1 MRKKVMK
8 KFRRLLNVTMLATL
22 FVSLGIV
29 CAWAD
34 APMPLESLKAYP
46 TNNSVTL
53 KWKSVEGAEGYKV
66 YQKNKGNWKL
76 IKKIKQKGSSYE
88 YEVKGLNRMKAYR
101 FAVSPYNAEGEA
113 EMATIKE
120 QPMREMTYD
129 MTMKASE
136 SLPSR
141 GRYSGS
147 GKRTGTR
154 VYGGQDV
161 TCNRFSG
168 GFYFF
173 VKNDNIYQIQKTH
186 VRNISANYTTK
197 MNYPKYS
204 VEKFVNSRKI
214 GSKTRNLILVSTYCQ
229 HVYVFKGKKGK
240 WKLIDNWECSTGR
253 PETPTPT
260 GKSGKKVIGR
270 KFSFRQGVPYWS
282 TFSSLNAFHG
292 KINSWVL
299 GNPASGGCIRN
310 PNDKAHY
317 IYDSVR
323 IGTGVYLF

>member
-8 KFRRLLNVTMLATL
+8 KFRRLLNVTMLAML

-76 IKKIKQKGSSYE
+76 IKKIKQKGGSYE

-101 FAVSPYNAEGEA
+101 FAVSPYNVEGEA
-113 EMATIKE
+113 EMVTIKE

-129 MTMKASE
+129 MTMKGSE

-154 VYGGQDV
+154 VYGGQKV

-204 VEKFVNSRKI
+204 VEKFVNSKKI
-214 GSKTRNLILVSTYCQ
+214 GSRTRNLILVSTYCQ
-229 HVYVFKGKKGK
+229 HVYVFK
-240 WKLIDNWECSTGR
+240 
-253 PETPTPT
+253 

-292 KINSWVL
+292 KIGSWVL
-299 GNPASGGCIRN
+299 GDPASGGCIRN
-310 PNDKAHY
+310 PNNKAHY